1 MWKITFKHW
10 TSGELLERTGEIVH
24 DNPASDRIVLK
35 LKDGTFEDIL
45 VNTIVKKEFII
56 GG

>member
-10 TSGELLERTGEIVH
+10 KSGELLERTGKIVH

-35 LKDGTFEDIL
+35 LEDGTFEDIL